1 MISVKIIDI
10 LNRSTQGKETLI
22 DDYLSCTI
30 AATSANPNQ
39 KTE

>member
-1 MISVKIIDI
+1 MI
-10 LNRSTQGKETLI
+10 RGTETLI

-30 AATSANPNQ
+30 DATSANPNQ